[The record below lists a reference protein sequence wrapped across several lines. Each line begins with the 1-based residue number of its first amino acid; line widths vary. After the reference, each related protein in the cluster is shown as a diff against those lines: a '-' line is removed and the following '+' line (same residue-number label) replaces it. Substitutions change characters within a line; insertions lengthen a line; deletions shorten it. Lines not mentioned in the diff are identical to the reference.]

1 MLTKYKEG
9 KIANELVDGII
20 ETATYYFE
28 YLADKKEAK
37 TLNKWIEFCDK
48 LIPEKYLVDNLKA
61 DILYRDGKIKKAIAL
76 KTRAVDNMPF
86 TVKKKVNYQHEL
98 EVMKQSQRKTN

>member
-1 MLTKYKEG
+1 M
-9 KIANELVDGII
+9 
-20 ETATYYFE
+20 
-28 YLADKKEAK
+28 
-37 TLNKWIEFCDK
+37 
-48 LIPEKYLVDNLKA
+48 VDNLKA